1 MIDLSSTCGS
11 IVVSICNLFLKFIIY
26 FWIKIKLKVLILP
39 KIQKPYFRHLNFMA
53 GFVDI
58 LRPTHFHCCALQE
71 MAIEGHIVANCHVCV
86 LGIQWQDLGLTHY

>member
-1 MIDLSSTCGS
+1 
-11 IVVSICNLFLKFIIY
+11 
-26 FWIKIKLKVLILP
+26 
-39 KIQKPYFRHLNFMA
+39 MA